1 MPIGIVQ
8 RLNFR
13 VRIKD
18 WKLPFELQTNTHT
31 RRFQQANLTSL
42 SEMFS
47 PENHWLQSE
56 KKNSP
61 GSHSDRPK
69 GFQSLKFKRFLLI
82 SYAIIFLG
90 NFPVCRKILAHRPSR
105 FGQPGNRK
113 AAWSI
118 GDPLQSINF
127 ISI

>member
-13 VRIKD
+13 VGIKD
-18 WKLPFELQTNTHT
+18 WKLPFELQTSTHT
-31 RRFQQANLTSL
+31 RRFQQANPTSL

-118 GDPLQSINF
+118 GSGTPCNL
-127 ISI
+127 